1 MTCRLLVVRSS
12 PRQSSGF
19 YRSFGDILATLL
31 LSSSK
36 GQPLALSSSRL
47 RAPLPSPKH
56 SQASHS
62 GRREKLATYPKPPIA
77 SRAAFSQIQRFLI
90 ACSRLP
96 ARRVRSLAGMAPPII
111 FSKRVLMAAAMCR

>member
-1 MTCRLLVVRSS
+1 MGRISGSRARSRAMS
-12 PRQSSGF
+12 AQRAADIESG
-19 YRSFGDILATLL
+19 
-31 LSSSK
+31 
-36 GQPLALSSSRL
+36 
-47 RAPLPSPKH
+47 
-56 SQASHS
+56 

-96 ARRVRSLAGMAPPII
+96 ARRVGSLAGMAPPII